1 MPRLSRGL
9 LVVASLLLF
18 AMYATPLWRIHL
30 IAPQYPEGLGMLIR
44 LNTVTGEKE
53 HDLNSI
59 NSLNHYIGMKP
70 IDANAIPEMRF
81 MPWIVLA
88 LALGGLTAAAAGRR
102 RGITLWL
109 AVFGLVG
116 VAGLADMWRWGYD
129 YGHNLAPDA
138 IIQVPGMT
146 YQPPLIGSKQLLN
159 FRATSWPASGGI
171 IAGVSFLLGL
181 AALLS
186 WRPGRPT
193 VTAES
198 GARALAATTI
208 AFLLGCGPPHAGP
221 FDHSGHGAPAGAVA
235 ERVPTADSRLPNGP
249 GAVGRESGAAS
260 VIDVRADGPV
270 RSLTQALALVAP
282 GGTIRVH
289 PGTYREP
296 TIVVRKPVVIQG
308 VDYPTFTG
316 GGPHTILVIAANDVT
331 VRGLR
336 FDSVSA
342 SMIEDPSAIRVV
354 DASGCRIE
362 DNRVNDAFFGIY
374 LARATDCRI
383 TGNTVRGNRAT
394 EAVNGNGIHLWS
406 SRGVAIGNNHVSGH
420 RDGIY
425 FEFVHDTRITGN
437 RSEGN
442 IRYGLHFM
450 YSDDCSYEDNQ
461 FIGNGSG
468 VAVMYTKRVV
478 MTGNRFED
486 NWGPAA
492 YGLLLKEIGESR
504 LERNVFMHNTTGLLA
519 DGADRLVAEG
529 NTFRDNGWAVKL
541 EASTTDA
548 FFSKNEFLGNS
559 FDVATNS
566 REHSTRI
573 EGNYWDDYRGYD
585 LNRDG
590 VGDVP
595 FHPVRLFSMVVER
608 HEPALILMRSLFTG
622 MLDAA
627 ERVLPALTPE
637 TLVDAR
643 PLMRRPT

>member
-1 MPRLSRGL
+1 
-9 LVVASLLLF
+9 
-18 AMYATPLWRIHL
+18 MYATPLWRIDL
-30 IAPQYPEGLGMLIR
+30 EAPQYPEGLGMLIR
-44 LNTVTGEKE
+44 LNTVTGLKE
-53 HDLNSI
+53 HDLRNI

-70 IDANAIPEMRF
+70 IDANAIPEMRY
-81 MPWIVLA
+81 MPWIVAA

-109 AVFGLVG
+109 AVFGMVG

-129 YGHNLAPDA
+129 YGHNLSPDA
-138 IIQVPGMT
+138 IIQVPDMT

-171 IAGVSFLLGL
+171 IAGVSFLMGL

-186 WRPGRPT
+186 WRPVRPT
-193 VTAES
+193 VTTQS
-198 GARALAATTI
+198 GVRALAAAAI
-208 AFLLGCGPPHAGP
+208 AFLLGCGSPHAGP
-221 FDHSGHGAPAGAVA
+221 FDHSAHGAP
-235 ERVPTADSRLPNGP
+235 
-249 GAVGRESGAAS
+249 SGAATEQPVTFDS
-260 VIDVRADGPV
+260 RRLHNPDVVNRGSRVAAIVEVRADGPV
-270 RSLTQALALVAP
+270 RSLAQALTLVSS
-282 GGTIRVH
+282 GGTIRVQ

-296 TIVVRKPVVIQG
+296 TIRITKPVTIEG
-308 VDYPTFTG
+308 VDYPTLVG
-316 GGPHTILVIAANDVT
+316 GGPHSILVIAADDVT

-342 SMIEDPSAIRVV
+342 SMMEDPSAIRVV

-362 DNRVNDAFFGIY
+362 DNRVDDAYFGIY
-374 LARATDCRI
+374 LARATNCRI
-383 TGNTVRGNRAT
+383 IGNTVRGNRAP
-394 EAVNGNGIHLWS
+394 ESVNGNGIHLWS
-406 SRGVAIGNNHVSGH
+406 SRGVTIGNNRVTGH

-437 RSEGN
+437 RSEAN

-450 YSDDCSYEDNQ
+450 YSDDCLYEGNQ

-468 VAVMYTKRVV
+468 VAVMYTKRVT
-478 MTGNRFED
+478 MIGNRFED

-492 YGLLLKEIGESR
+492 YGLLLKEIGASR
-504 LERNVFMHNTTGLLA
+504 LERNVFTHNTTGLLA

-541 EASTTDA
+541 EASTSEA
-548 FFSKNEFLGNS
+548 FFAKNEFLGNS

-608 HEPALILMRSLFTG
+608 HEPAMILMRSLFTG

-643 PLMRRPT
+643 PLMRRPS

>member
-1 MPRLSRGL
+1 
-9 LVVASLLLF
+9 
-18 AMYATPLWRIHL
+18 MYVTPLWRIHL

-44 LNTVTGEKE
+44 LNTVVGEKE

-70 IDANAIPEMRF
+70 IDANTIPEMRF
-81 MPWIVLA
+81 MPWIVLG
-88 LALGGLTAAAAGRR
+88 LALGGLTAALVGRR
-102 RGITLWL
+102 RGLQVWL
-109 AVFGLVG
+109 AAFALVG

-129 YGHNLAPDA
+129 YGHDLSPDA

-146 YQPPLIGSKQLLN
+146 YQPPIIGSKQLLN

-171 IAGVSFLLGL
+171 IAGVSFMLGL
-181 AALLS
+181 ASLFS
-186 WRPGRPT
+186 WRPVRPT
-193 VTAES
+193 VPVEP
-198 GARALAATTI
+198 GVRVLAAATI
-208 AFLLGCGPPHAGP
+208 AFLLGCGSPRAGP
-221 FDHSGHGAPAGAVA
+221 FDHAAHGAPPAGA
-235 ERVPTADSRLPNGP
+235 TA
-249 GAVGRESGAAS
+249 AAS
-260 VIDVRADGPV
+260 DAPATDRTKATDGTLSVVRVSPEGPV
-270 RSLTQALALVAP
+270 ASVTRALELVAT
-282 GGTIRVH
+282 GGTITVH

-296 TIVVRKPVVIQG
+296 TIVVRKPVVIEG
-308 VDYPTFTG
+308 IDYPTLAGTG
-316 GGPHTILVIAANDVT
+316 SQTILVIAANNVT
-331 VRGLR
+331 VRGLH
-336 FDSVSA
+336 FDGVA
-342 SMIEDPSAIRVV
+342 PAMVEDPSAIRVV
-354 DASGCRIE
+354 EVSGCRIE
-362 DNRVNDAFFGIY
+362 DNRVDAAFFGIY
-374 LARATDCRI
+374 LARAEDCRV
-383 TGNTVRGNRAT
+383 TGNVIHGSGET
-394 EAVNGNGIHLWS
+394 EATNGNGIHLWT
-406 SRGVAIGNNHVSGH
+406 SRGITIENNTVRGH

-425 FEFVHDTRITGN
+425 FEFVHDTRIVGN

-450 YSDDCSYEDNQ
+450 YSDDCSYEHNQ

-468 VAVMYTKRVV
+468 VAVMYTRRVT
-478 MTGNRFED
+478 MIGNRFED

-504 LERNVFMHNTTGLLA
+504 LERNVFTHNTTGLLA
-519 DGADRLVAEG
+519 DGADRLVAER

-541 EASTTDA
+541 EASTTGA
-548 FFSKNEFLGNS
+548 FFAKNEFLGNS

-566 REHSTRI
+566 REHTTKI

-608 HEPALILMRSLFTG
+608 HEPAMILMRSLFTG

-637 TLVDAR
+637 TLADAR